1 MTGTGRFTARYDGP
15 TSSLTLLEAGIL
27 LVDHIEPALPTDD
40 LAIRTALLYG
50 CPYFHIS
57 GFKKIKLFNRPGRIT
72 CIGK

>member
-1 MTGTGRFTARYDGP
+1 VTGTGRFTERYDGP

-27 LVDHIEPALPTDD
+27 LVDHIEPAFAADD

-57 GFKKIKLFNRPGRIT
+57 GF
-72 CIGK
+72 